1 MESWK
6 HVWIVGSAEERERV
20 ESSRISLGKEEEG
33 NGG

>member
-6 HVWIVGSAEERERV
+6 HVWIVGSVEERERV
-20 ESSRISLGKEEEG
+20 ESSRINLGKEEG